1 MAPERLDKMVSYL
14 IGREGDSL
22 TVNNLAKDIK
32 AWSQDIVIGTSDA
45 SCSLAE
51 TDDLPLDL
59 PEDTCLERGVAM
71 GETENARIS
80 EQYAPCLPG
89 IQPIQH

>member
-1 MAPERLDKMVSYL
+1 MACERLDKLVSYL

-22 TVNNLAKDIK
+22 TVKNLANDIK
-32 AWSQDIVIGTSDA
+32 AWSQDIGIRTSDA
-45 SCSLAE
+45 NCSLAE
-51 TDDLPLDL
+51 TDDLLLYL

-71 GETENARIS
+71 GETENVRIS

-89 IQPIQH
+89 R